1 MIAQETLA
9 IGDVLPGMR
18 LAVAVIDDTGR
29 VLVPAGAELT
39 ESMLHSLQRRE
50 IAELVVER
58 EVAEDPAASQ
68 ARRARMEEQLDQLF
82 RKAGDGVETRVLYQ
96 TLLDFR
102 LEHHA

>member
-9 IGDVLPGMR
+9 IGDVQPGWR

-39 ESMLHSLQRRE
+39 ESMLHGLKRRE
-50 IAELVVER
+50 IAELLVER
-58 EVAEDPAASQ
+58 EVEEDPAAGQ